1 LLLKFPGEPSWA
13 RSAVQLRGRYN
24 SLFLDPLRRSFTFIL
39 RTIHREYRNDTLLL
53 KPPYAEAFSG
63 EIPAMNEFICSRC
76 IAPVF
81 IGEIKYIRKEIGDML
96 EWSLIAHKC
105 STLGPESR

>member
-1 LLLKFPGEPSWA
+1 MFLKFQREPSWA
-13 RSAVQLRGRYN
+13 RSAVQFRGRYN
-24 SLFLDPLRRSFTFIL
+24 SLFLDPLRRGFTFIL

-53 KPPYAEAFSG
+53 KPPYAGAFSG

-81 IGEIKYIRKEIGDML
+81 SGEIKYIRKKMGAML
-96 EWSLIAHKC
+96 EWSLIHQC
-105 STLGPESR
+105 STLGSESR

>member
-1 LLLKFPGEPSWA
+1 MFLKFQREPSWP
-13 RSAVQLRGRYN
+13 RSAVQFRGRYN
-24 SLFLDPLRRSFTFIL
+24 SLFLDPLRRGFTFFV
-39 RTIHREYRNDTLLL
+39 RTIHREYRNHTLLL
-53 KPPYAEAFSG
+53 KPPYAEAFAG

-81 IGEIKYIRKEIGDML
+81 IGEVKYIRKEIGDML
-96 EWSLIAHKC
+96 EWSLIAHQC